1 MHRGLYGQ
9 AKATHRYIPG
19 TSGMSINASMM
30 KSFGKVMGHLVY
42 SFLEIVLGF
51 VFHISFGLVW
61 NQWIYQIQV
70 RIA

>member
-1 MHRGLYGQ
+1 
-9 AKATHRYIPG
+9 
-19 TSGMSINASMM
+19 
-30 KSFGKVMGHLVY
+30 MGHLVY